1 MSEKTK
7 GELLKEQL
15 LLDPKHGAEVFSQEK
30 LEKAFAFSEDYKKFL
45 DRSKTEREAVSSA
58 VAMAEEKGYRPFDP
72 KTHYQAGDKVYW
84 NNRGKSLILAVIG
97 SRPLEEGVR
106 IAASHIDSPRLD
118 LKPTPLYEDSQI
130 ALLKTHY
137 YGGVRKYQWT
147 ALPLALH
154 GVVVKA
160 NGEKV
165 TVTIGEDPGDPILYI
180 SDLLPHLAKDQAK
193 RTLEDGIRGEEM
205 NLIIGSLPIDDEKVS
220 DKVKL
225 NIMRLLNEKYGIVE
239 QDFWSAEL
247 ETVPAMKANDV
258 GLDRSMIASYG
269 HDDRVCAYTSLMAEL
284 ECGTPEVTHVTIL
297 ADKEEI
303 GSVGNTGLN
312 SSYFNYFILNLA
324 EAMGANGRIVLSNST
339 CLSADVNAAFD
350 HTFPD
355 VMERRNCTYLNQGV
369 GIMKYTGSR
378 GKGGT
383 SDASAEF
390 MGQVRSMLNN
400 AGVLWQVGE
409 LGKVDQGG
417 GGTVAMYIASLNVD
431 VVDIGVP
438 VISMHSPYEVVSK
451 IDVYSAYEAFKAFF
465 EEK

>member
-180 SDLLPHLAKDQAK
+180 
-193 RTLEDGIRGEEM
+193 R
-205 NLIIGSLPIDDEKVS
+205 
-220 DKVKL
+220 
-225 NIMRLLNEKYGIVE
+225 
-239 QDFWSAEL
+239 
-247 ETVPAMKANDV
+247 
-258 GLDRSMIASYG
+258 DR
-269 HDDRVCAYTSLMAEL
+269 
-284 ECGTPEVTHVTIL
+284 
-297 ADKEEI
+297 K
-303 GSVGNTGLN
+303 SV
-312 SSYFNYFILNLA
+312 
-324 EAMGANGRIVLSNST
+324 V
-339 CLSADVNAAFD
+339 
-350 HTFPD
+350 
-355 VMERRNCTYLNQGV
+355 
-369 GIMKYTGSR
+369 
-378 GKGGT
+378 
-383 SDASAEF
+383 
-390 MGQVRSMLNN
+390 
-400 AGVLWQVGE
+400 
-409 LGKVDQGG
+409 
-417 GGTVAMYIASLNVD
+417 
-431 VVDIGVP
+431 
-438 VISMHSPYEVVSK
+438 
-451 IDVYSAYEAFKAFF
+451 
-465 EEK
+465 